1 MSEQPKIQQQIFIK
15 VSDVPKFYSIGRDK
29 IYRWNK
35 EVPQRIVIHKID
47 RSALVKVAD
56 LNKIF
61 EDAAT

>member
-15 VSDVPKFYSIGRDK
+15 VSDVPQFYSIGRDM

-35 EVPQRIVIHKID
+35 EIPQRIKIHKLD
-47 RSALVKVAD
+47 RCALVKVAN
-56 LNKIF
+56 LNRIF